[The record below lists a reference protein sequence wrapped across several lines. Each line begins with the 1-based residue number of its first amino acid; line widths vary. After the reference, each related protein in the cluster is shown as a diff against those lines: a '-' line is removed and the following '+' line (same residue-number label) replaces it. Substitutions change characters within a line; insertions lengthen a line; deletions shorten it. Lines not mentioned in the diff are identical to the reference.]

1 MSQEYINGRELASI
15 CGRTWAEV
23 DLDQARKNFL
33 WIQKQLAPQAAIV
46 AVVKAGAYGH
56 GAADLAQTYLEAGAA
71 MLAVSCLDEVL
82 NLRQAGI
89 TAPIHMLSEGEEER
103 HAEGIEAR
111 ATYTIYRTEQ
121 AQDLNRTALALGTKA
136 TCHIKVDTGMGRI
149 GFPSTDP
156 ETISR
161 IIEICNL
168 PGLNVEGIFMHFATA
183 DGFDVAEPTIDVA
196 EPTKTP
202 NVTTT
207 TTPNTTPTP
216 TPDPNHGEAYV
227 HQQFDAFMDLL
238 DELENRGYTFLYR
251 HCCNTAATL
260 KHKEMHLDLV
270 RVGLGLYGLL
280 PDNYTKPHHGHA
292 ELLSLHSRILQ
303 VKTLEPGQSVSY
315 GRRFVAPRKMTV
327 ATVPVGYAD
336 GYRRSMLG
344 SAYALIH
351 GQRVPLIGTICMD
364 ACLFDISAIQ
374 DEVHSGDAVILWG
387 SQGNETITMDEVAA
401 WQDTINYEVPC
412 QLSIRIP
419 RVYVK
424 NGQPWKIT
432 HQLY

>member
-1 MSQEYINGRELASI
+1 MSQEYINGRELATI

-23 DLDQARKNFL
+23 DLDQAKRNFL
-33 WIQKQLAPQAAIV
+33 WVQKQLAPDAAIV

-111 ATYTIYRTEQ
+111 ATYTIYRTAQ
-121 AQDLNRTALALGTKA
+121 AQDLSRIALEMGTRA
-136 TCHIKVDTGMGRI
+136 TCHIKIDTGMGRI
-149 GFPSTDP
+149 GFPAQDP
-156 ETISR
+156 ETLGR
-161 IIEICNL
+161 IIEICQL

-183 DGFDVAEPTIDVA
+183 DGFDEA
-196 EPTKTP
+196 
-202 NVTTT
+202 
-207 TTPNTTPTP
+207 
-216 TPDPNHGEAYV
+216 DPVVGEEHGEAFV
-227 HQQFDAFMDLL
+227 LKQFVEFRTLLADL
-238 DELENRGYTFLYR
+238 EARGYTFRYR

-260 KHKEMHLDLV
+260 KHKEMHMDLV

-280 PDNYTKPHHGHA
+280 PDNYMKTHTGHS
-292 ELLSLHSRILQ
+292 EILSLHSRVLQ
-303 VKTLEPGQSVSY
+303 VKVLEPGQSVSY
-315 GRRFVAPRKMTV
+315 GRRFVAPRRMTV

-344 SAYALIH
+344 SAFALIH
-351 GQRVPLIGTICMD
+351 GKRVPLIGTICMD
-364 ACLFDISAIQ
+364 ACLFDVSSIVDPEGAVDGSAGG
-374 DEVHSGDAVILWG
+374 VKSGDPVVLWG
-387 SQGNETITMDEVAA
+387 TQGSETITMDEVAS

-419 RVYVK
+419 RVYLK